1 MDDHTIQ
8 EAQEYLTINHANFS
22 WKIADIRFLI
32 KNNSVDGAL
41 IELYKI
47 YKDYKRRLVFLV
59 NHDKTSAYV
68 DQTVSG
74 VFRIH
79 MAIKTIERQKE
90 VMEDADIE
98 QGAARGF

>member
-1 MDDHTIQ
+1 MNDHTIQ
-8 EAQEYLTINHANFS
+8 EAQEYLTVNHANFS

-32 KNNSVDGAL
+32 KNNSVDGVL

-59 NHDKTSAYV
+59 DHDKTSAYI

-79 MAIKTIERQKE
+79 MAIKILEGNRE